1 MSFFRKKRFFAI
13 LLLIITCTMFV
24 FSQTFSTLL
33 YPIHFRTEIKK
44 HAETYN
50 VDPLLIA
57 AIIRVE
63 SNYKPNETS
72 KKGALGLMQLMPET
86 AKWINELGR
95 LSGSMD
101 NVMDANFNIQM
112 GTWYVNWLL
121 NQYDGNMVIAVAAYN
136 AGQGNVKKWIQNGT
150 WDGTEKNSVQIPYG
164 ETRHFVQ
171 RVLYYYHKYYKI
183 YGVNW
188 DKAS

>member
-1 MSFFRKKRFFAI
+1 MSFFRKKRFFAM
-13 LLLIITCTMFV
+13 LLLIITFTMFV
-24 FSQTFSTLL
+24 FSDVFSSLL
-33 YPIHFRTEIKK
+33 YPIHYKEEIKK
-44 HAETYN
+44 HATTYN
-50 VDPLLIA
+50 VDPLLVA

-86 AKWINELGR
+86 AKWINEFGR

-101 NVMDANFNIQM
+101 KVMDADFNIQM
-112 GTWYVNWLL
+112 GSWYVNFLL
-121 NQYDGNMVIAVAAYN
+121 NQYNGDMVMAVAAYN
-136 AGQGNVKKWIQNGT
+136 AGQGNVKKWIMNGV

-171 RVLYYYHKYYKI
+171 RVLYYYHKYYKL
-183 YGVNW
+183 YGESW
-188 DKAS
+188 YTA